1 LLILLSPVPTFAMAA
16 VTDAGLSQIGSWSLA
31 WTGNICPRFAAA
43 ALPIQMV
50 TVERTVPQVINLSQ
64 GKLNPLSLSERMAI
78 VRRSLIPQ
86 FSLKFAQLAC
96 FRELKFFLDTAS
108 PATRPLH
115 APVAWGVTNVPT
127 QSTIYALATASTL
140 NYLGAPVPSAPGL
153 SGFVRT
159 KIMPGIFWT
168 FLREGFATGGGL
180 ALGPQVQVGLNK
192 LTGDKLPTSVTKFGG
207 GLLAGWACAFAT
219 MLPHNCALT
228 AARMAQEGQRPN
240 TVSCFR
246 LLLSE
251 QGLFRA
257 LTVNFQQRCAVIAV
271 VVACLNTADVLAHDD
286 LALAAVIKPQLVG

>member
-1 LLILLSPVPTFAMAA
+1 MAA
-16 VTDAGLSQIGSWSLA
+16 MTDAGLSQVASWTAAWSGS
-31 WTGNICPRFAAA
+31 ICPRFAAA

-64 GKLNPLSLSERMAI
+64 GSLKPLDFAGRMSI
-78 VRRSLIPQ
+78 VRRSIVPQ
-86 FSLKFAQLAC
+86 FSLKFGQLAC
-96 FRELKFFLDTAS
+96 FRELKFFLDATS
-108 PATRPLH
+108 PSTRPLH
-115 APVAWGVTNVPT
+115 APIAWGITNVPA
-127 QSTIYALATASTL
+127 QSTIYALATASTFQH
-140 NYLGAPVPSAPGL
+140 LGAPVPQAPGL

-159 KIMPGIFWT
+159 KILPGIFWT

-180 ALGPQVQVGLNK
+180 ALGPQVQAGINK
-192 LTGDKLPTSVTKFGG
+192 ATGNTLPVAVTKFGG

-246 LLLSE
+246 MLLSE

-271 VVACLNTADVLAHDD
+271 VVGCLNTADVLAHDH
-286 LALAAVIKPQLVG
+286 LSIASQFK